1 MSPLFWRLAKFRWGG
16 QRAKK
21 KKKRKLGAVW
31 SGWRI
36 SLLGQTRTDLN
47 REPSQKPPR
56 YLDLE
61 LDFLGHS
68 ANSRT
73 FELWK
78 GGRNRRHI
86 SEFRAL
92 STILAWYQWSDRPP
106 HKEQLRVKA
115 FIRTNLPIE
124 NSHRH
129 CCLRHFVDPPA
140 GHTSHPQPA
149 WGRDAYICRPLTV

>member
-1 MSPLFWRLAKFRWGG
+1 MGS

-21 KKKRKLGAVW
+21 KKKKIGRGVVW
-31 SGWRI
+31 LELVGP
-36 SLLGQTRTDLN
+36 DPN
-47 REPSQKPPR
+47 RPKQAAQSKSTYVGK

-78 GGRNRRHI
+78 GRRNRRHI
-86 SEFRAL
+86 SEFGAL
-92 STILAWYQWSDRPP
+92 STILAWSDRPP
-106 HKEQLRVKA
+106 HREQLRVKA
-115 FIRTNLPIE
+115 FIRTDLPIE

-129 CCLRHFVDPPA
+129 CCLRHSVDPLA
-140 GHTSHPQPA
+140 GHTTHHHAPSQPGDETHVYA
-149 WGRDAYICRPLTV
+149 VR